1 MGSPLCCEDFFTTNR
16 IKMKGNESLKKVV
29 HEAIKCEPELNAA
42 ETSADTKFGRYLKRF
57 IFLASL
63 AGIGLFLNS
72 CMAGYV
78 ASEPAYT
85 VYERP
90 PQPSNLHVWID
101 GDWGWNYQSHTYVQ
115 RAGYWEQ
122 PRQGRTY
129 VSGYWQSTPRGK
141 SWSKGHWQSAAPQ
154 SGKHNRGLH

>member
-1 MGSPLCCEDFFTTNR
+1 MR
-16 IKMKGNESLKKVV
+16 GNESLQKVV
-29 HEAIKCEPELNAA
+29 QEAIKCEPVMNAA
-42 ETSADTKFGRYLKRF
+42 ETSADTKFGKYLKKF

-63 AGIGLFLNS
+63 VGIGLFLNS

-78 ASEPAYT
+78 ATEPTYT
-85 VYERP
+85 VYARP
-90 PQPSNLHVWID
+90 QQPSSTHIWID
-101 GDWGWNYQSHTYVQ
+101 GNWGWNSQRHMYVQ

-141 SWSKGHWQSAAPQ
+141 TWSKGHWQSTGHQ
-154 SGKHNRGLH
+154 TKNHGR